1 MDELDASW
9 LPMVKSWRLNEV
21 RFIRS
26 DVSCVLVCFALC
38 NLIGQFICDCLLF
51 FSANRVI

>member
-21 RFIRS
+21 RFIGS
-26 DVSCVLVCFALC
+26 DVSFILFCFDLLC
-38 NLIGQFICDCLLF
+38 TI
-51 FSANRVI
+51 

>member
-21 RFIRS
+21 RFIGERIR
-26 DVSCVLVCFALC
+26 CGCLFFLVLY
-38 NLIGQFICDCLLF
+38 NLSGLLF
-51 FSANRVI
+51 QFVS